1 MRERN
6 RNIDII
12 RAIMILWI
20 ALYHAWVVCG
30 AAPFSNS
37 VADTLIRLGG
47 EIGVTGF
54 FMLSGFGIYY
64 SLSSMEGAGKFDF
77 KIFMKKRFQRIL
89 PQYYISLIFV
99 ILFMGGA
106 EYLAKMHVWNLVSHV
121 FLIHNLFPNAFGA
134 INGVLW
140 TMGVIV
146 QFYIVSIFLY
156 RGIKKWKLGFVGIA
170 IVITVLSKALVIN
183 YLIPNIGDQYMLYGS
198 RQLLSALDNFV
209 WGMFIAFWSEGII
222 IKKKWRYGIIS
233 FTGIVLLEL
242 WGNFGLKNG
251 IYVNRLSGYIWHSVV
266 ACILTIIFL
275 SFIYLPLNYEK
286 EIVKRLLWIS
296 KYEYGIYLWHLV
308 MFRNL
313 YERAPIIQSL
323 LQKGMRWIVF
333 VVFLVLSVFVG
344 WLFSVIIDEW
354 GKDKWVI
361 KRSI

>member
-1 MRERN
+1 M
-6 RNIDII
+6 
-12 RAIMILWI
+12 
-20 ALYHAWVVCG
+20 
-30 AAPFSNS
+30 
-37 VADTLIRLGG
+37 
-47 EIGVTGF
+47 
-54 FMLSGFGIYY
+54 
-64 SLSSMEGAGKFDF
+64 
-77 KIFMKKRFQRIL
+77 
-89 PQYYISLIFV
+89 
-99 ILFMGGA
+99 
-106 EYLAKMHVWNLVSHV
+106 
-121 FLIHNLFPNAFGA
+121 
-134 INGVLW
+134 
-140 TMGVIV
+140 
-146 QFYIVSIFLY
+146 
-156 RGIKKWKLGFVGIA
+156 
-170 IVITVLSKALVIN
+170 
-183 YLIPNIGDQYMLYGS
+183 
-198 RQLLSALDNFV
+198 SALDNFV

-251 IYVNRLSGYIWHSVV
+251 IYVDRLSGYIWHSVV